1 MEAEY
6 YQSQDGDWRNNPD
19 GEAVYELSAQRVCG
33 QESSGQENG
42 KIIRVRFQMKRKA
55 FPVTGTGFRFFFFL
69 PAQRSRMDSRGRGL
83 KA

>member
-55 FPVTGTGFRFFFFL
+55 FPVTGTGFRFFL